1 MSIQFPTNP
10 DELINAIE
18 EDAPAV
24 YDILREC
31 YFQEIWEWSA
41 PPTSEELMEQLENYW
56 WDNFDTH
63 YWNWRWS
70 IMRELI
76 NPDAC
81 DGDNGTLHIAELM
94 NDLTR
99 THYGYA
105 LIRCESCDRPHR
117 LQNSIEYP
125 TQYECD
131 ESWSTPTKHCQCWQP
146 LNHDH
151 PDLFY

>member
-1 MSIQFPTNP
+1 MSKTFPTTP
-10 DELINAIE
+10 YDLINAIE
-18 EDAPAV
+18 QDAPAV
-24 YDILREC
+24 Y
-31 YFQEIWEWSA
+31 EI
-41 PPTSEELMEQLENYW
+41 LMEEYHPTVDDRYPSREDLTTILENYSG
-56 WDNFDTH
+56 NNYDTH
-63 YWNWRWS
+63 WWNWRWS
-70 IMRELI
+70 IMKELI

-94 NDLTR
+94 NDFTR

-125 TQYECD
+125 TKYEID
-131 ESWSTPTKHCQCWQP
+131 ELGSPPTEHCQCWQS
-146 LNHDH
+146 LDHDH